1 MRYDVII
8 NADKKCMLAI
18 NSTAWTPTPLPL
30 PCPIILILKGKRSS
44 GNRAT
49 PSVYL
54 REKKGCREDTGL
66 VVHRNAHYDSSV

>member
-1 MRYDVII
+1 MDT
-8 NADKKCMLAI
+8 D
-18 NSTAWTPTPLPL
+18 PLPL
-30 PCPIILILKGKRSS
+30 PCPIILSLKGKRSS